1 MGAAQP
7 CGASECLRSELGPE
21 VYYADKIVDTVRAF
35 KLIPDL
41 IRRIDAAYP
50 PPGAAPPPPPL
61 ADVAIVDR
69 SNWWKYAAVAILA
82 AALGAS
88 AVSLF

>member
-50 PPGAAPPPPPL
+50 PPPPL